1 MNEAL
6 GLSSNYHP
14 PALSGVVTLRG
25 IPVGSIAIP
34 KDSSEEFIQEFELQ
48 YRSLGLGARMIP
60 SSKLTSDLPSLP
72 KPNKNQNPHDPD
84 S

>member
-1 MNEAL
+1 MKEAL

-25 IPVGSIAIP
+25 IPVGSLAIP
-34 KDSSEEFIQEFELQ
+34 RENSEEFIWEFDQQ
-48 YRSLGLGARMIP
+48 YRSLGLSARMIP

-72 KPNKNQNPHDPD
+72 KADKTPNPHDPD